1 MVVSFCKVQIRERA
15 SRHFHK
21 ESQACPC
28 ADTPSSSF
36 PRSTWVRLYLGCQS
50 AFPRNFYVL
59 DVQGHI
65 LSRNWFKDR
74 PCHVQQNFSR
84 LPPLYASM
92 DRGWAP
98 DSHRS
103 KPLLSP
109 TSRQFLSNTV
119 FLRAMGGFQQNWE
132 EFTATSHTPSRQ
144 CWGSFSSFIFLV
156 KPWHNIMISQRPL
169 SIKRKQ
175 LKSHYRPL
183 MA

>member
-36 PRSTWVRLYLGCQS
+36 PRSSWVRLYLGCQS

-84 LPPLYASM
+84 LPPLYGLYGQRLSARLPSKQTTSVTYFQAISFKHCFFKSNGRFPTKL
-92 DRGWAP
+92 RGIYSDFPYAFQAM
-98 DSHRS
+98 
-103 KPLLSP
+103 L
-109 TSRQFLSNTV
+109 RQLF
-119 FLRAMGGFQQNWE
+119 
-132 EFTATSHTPSRQ
+132 
-144 CWGSFSSFIFLV
+144 FIYF
-156 KPWHNIMISQRPL
+156 PC
-169 SIKRKQ
+169 
-175 LKSHYRPL
+175 
-183 MA
+183 